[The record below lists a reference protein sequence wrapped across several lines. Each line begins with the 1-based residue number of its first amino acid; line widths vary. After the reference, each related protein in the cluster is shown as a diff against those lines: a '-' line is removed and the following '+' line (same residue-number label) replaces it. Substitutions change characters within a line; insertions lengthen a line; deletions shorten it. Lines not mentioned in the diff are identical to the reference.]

1 MNAKAIIEE
10 FLDFL
15 APKLDVYE
23 QAVYLYILRH
33 SRLQGKEEVTIGF
46 KSARLKIALGKGAT
60 GARMSERTSYEK
72 IRSLEAKGC
81 LRLIGTERT
90 GTRIQLRLPSEIEGL
105 IPAPKL
111 ETNVNPDEID
121 FFVNPKHRELILHR
135 EGGKCSYCARMLN
148 SSNYVIEHV
157 SSRPAGDSSYR
168 NVVAACLNCNNRK
181 GKTEVGEFVRGLYRD
196 GYLSAED
203 FDRLIANLVLLRSG
217 DLRPNITN
225 IGNTSAL

>member
-23 QAVYLYILRH
+23 QAIYLYILRH

-46 KSARLKIALGKGAT
+46 RSARLRMALGIGAQGT
-60 GARMSERTSYEK
+60 AMADKTCYEK
-72 IRSLEAKGC
+72 LRSLEVKGC
-81 LRLIGTERT
+81 LRLLGTERN
-90 GTRIQLRLPSEIEGL
+90 GTRIHLRLPSELEGL
-105 IPAPKL
+105 IPVTEL
-111 ETNVNPDEID
+111 ETKVSLGEMD
-121 FFVNPKHRELILHR
+121 FFVNPQHRELILLR
-135 EGGKCSYCARMLN
+135 EGGKCFYCARVLN

-157 SSRPAGDSSYR
+157 ASRPAGDSSYR

-181 GKTEVGEFVRGLYRD
+181 GDAEVEEFIRGLYRD
-196 GYLSAED
+196 GYLSPED
-203 FDRLIANLVLLRSG
+203 FDRLVANIKLLRNG

-225 IGNTSAL
+225 IGNISAL